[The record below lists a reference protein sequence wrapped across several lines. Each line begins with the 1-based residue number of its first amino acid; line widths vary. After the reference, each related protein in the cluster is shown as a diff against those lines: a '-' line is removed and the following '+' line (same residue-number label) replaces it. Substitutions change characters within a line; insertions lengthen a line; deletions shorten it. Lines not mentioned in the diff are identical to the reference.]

1 MKLTVIN
8 AMRAVVGV
16 ALMAGL
22 WTILASLIFLL
33 STRLIW
39 HFEYPLYQWWLYFL
53 YGSAD
58 PLTRYWLKIS
68 AGLAFALTLGGAVA
82 LLFTGRNSWF
92 RSPFVPAIKPT
103 VRGGSDNFGHA
114 DWMSMSEARKLF
126 PGGAQEYGGVVI
138 GEAYRVDQ
146 DKVAGKAFNPADTSS
161 WGRGGKMPLLIDPCK
176 AGPTH
181 SLVFA
186 GAGSFKSTSAVS
198 TLLTWKGSAVVL
210 DPSGELGPMLR
221 AAREAMGHE
230 VHELSFDTGTGFNA
244 LDWIDINSPLATTN
258 VLSVVN
264 WVCGDQQSGKDA
276 NNDFFASRGK
286 ALVSCLLCH
295 LLWEPDIPQPEK
307 TLFQLRA
314 GLSLPEEDMRNLL
327 NAIHKGSHSALAR
340 DYAGTLKGL
349 VAETFSGIY
358 AHADEV
364 TAWLSNPA
372 FAAIVSGDSFQT
384 KDLLKGNTTV
394 FLQIPL
400 SALETT
406 PAVGRTVIGALVNCA
421 YEANG
426 ATNGRILYLL
436 DEVARLGPMRILETA
451 RDAGRKYGI
460 TLQLLYQ
467 SVGQL
472 EKQWGKE
479 GKREWYDGV
488 SHRTYAAVQDLDTAR
503 ELEETFG
510 NYAVESISS
519 GTNRGSSG
527 KLFEV
532 SSMSSGSNVSKQ
544 EMSRAL
550 IRREELMNDCRA
562 DEAFIIVRGARPLR
576 CGRAIYFR
584 RPELAA
590 QVAANRFNKNG
601 AAETGKSA

>member
-1 MKLTVIN
+1 MKLDFAFAARA
-8 AMRAVVGV
+8 AMFV
-16 ALMAGL
+16 ALCAGL
-22 WTILASLIFLL
+22 WTTLASCIFLAG
-33 STRLIW
+33 TRLMP
-39 HFEYPLYQWWLYFL
+39 HFEYPLYQWWLYL
-53 YGSAD
+53 LHQSENS
-58 PLTRYWLKIS
+58 LTRQWLIVS
-68 AGLAFALTLGGAVA
+68 ACAASAVTATGVGGMAFLGSGAP
-82 LLFTGRNSWF
+82 F
-92 RSPFVPAIKPT
+92 RITSAFRLRPI
-103 VRGGSDNFGHA
+103 VRGRSDNFGHA
-114 DWMSMSEARKLF
+114 DWMTMKEARTIF
-126 PGGAQEYGGVVI
+126 PGGTDEYGGVVI

-146 DKVAGKAFNPADTSS
+146 DKIASRAFAPADKSS
-161 WGRGGKMPLLIDPCK
+161 WGRGGREPLLIDPCK

-181 SLVFA
+181 SLIFA

-198 TLLTWKGSAVVL
+198 TLLTWTGSTVVL
-210 DPSGELGPMLR
+210 DPSGELGPILR
-221 AAREAMGHE
+221 MARERMGHR

-244 LDWIDINSPLATTN
+244 LDWIDTHSPLATTN

-264 WVCGDQQSGKDA
+264 WVCGEQQSGKDA

-295 LLWEPDIPQPEK
+295 LLWDPEVPSHEK
-307 TLFQLRA
+307 TLRQLRA
-314 GLSLPEEDMRNLL
+314 GLSLPEEDMRALL
-327 NAIHKGSHSALAR
+327 HAIYTTSHSQMAR

-349 VAETFSGIY
+349 VPETFSGIY

-372 FAAIVSGDSFQT
+372 FAEIVSGSDFQT
-384 KDLLKGNTTV
+384 NDLLDGHTTI

-400 SALETT
+400 AALETT
-406 PAVGRTVIGALVNCA
+406 PAVGRTVIGALLNSA

-519 GTNRGSSG
+519 GTNKGSSG
-527 KLFEV
+527 KLFELA
-532 SSMSSGSNVSKQ
+532 SMSNGTNISKQ
-544 EMSRAL
+544 EISRSL
-550 IRREELMNDCRA
+550 IRREELMNDCRT
-562 DEAFIIVRGARPLR
+562 DEAFIIIRGARPLR

-584 RPELAA
+584 RPELTAR
-590 QVAANRFNKNG
+590 VTANRFDKSG
-601 AAETGKSA
+601 AK

>member
-1 MKLTVIN
+1 MKIGLALCTRLVTVAILCF
-8 AMRAVVGV
+8 A
-16 ALMAGL
+16 L
-22 WTILASLIFLL
+22 WTTLASIIFLTG
-33 STRLIW
+33 TRLTS
-39 HFEYPLYQWWLYFL
+39 HFDIPLYQWWLYL
-53 YGSAD
+53 IHQSGNAQARHWLIVSGSLA
-58 PLTRYWLKIS
+58 S
-68 AGLAFALTLGGAVA
+68 AITVAAVA
-82 LLFTGRNSWF
+82 AMALVGRDTPLRRAS
-92 RSPFVPAIKPT
+92 RQHTII
-103 VRGGSDNFGHA
+103 RGRSDNFGHA
-114 DWMSMSEARKLF
+114 NWMSMKEARLLF
-126 PGGAQEYGGVVI
+126 PGSVEEYGGVVI

-146 DKVAGKAFNPADTSS
+146 DKVSARPFNPADKSS
-161 WGRGGKMPLLIDPCK
+161 WGRGGREQMLIDPCK

-186 GAGSFKSTSAVS
+186 GAGSFKSTCAVS
-198 TLLTWKGSAVVL
+198 TLLTWTGSTVVL

-221 AAREAMGHE
+221 TARENMGHE
-230 VHELSFDTGTGFNA
+230 VHELSFETGTGFNA
-244 LDWIDINSPLATTN
+244 LDWIDIASPLAATN
-258 VLSVVN
+258 VTSVVS

-286 ALVSCLLCH
+286 ALVTCLLCH
-295 LLWEPDIPQPEK
+295 LLWDPDVPKQDK
-307 TLFQLRA
+307 TLRQLRA
-314 GLSLPEEDMRNLL
+314 GLSLPEEEMRELL
-327 NAIHKGSHSALAR
+327 NVIHTSSHSLVAR

-349 VAETFSGIY
+349 VPETFSGIY

-364 TAWLSNPA
+364 TAWLANPA
-372 FAAIVSGDSFQT
+372 FADIVSKGDFAT
-384 KDLLKGNTTV
+384 KDLLDGRTTV

-400 SALETT
+400 AALETT
-406 PAVGRTVIGALVNCA
+406 PAVGRTVIGALLNCA

-426 ATNGRILYLL
+426 STSGRILYLL

-510 NYAVESISS
+510 NYGVESTST

-532 SSMSSGSNVSKQ
+532 ASMSSGSNISKQ
-544 EMSRAL
+544 EVSRAL

-584 RPELAA
+584 RPELTSLIAS
-590 QVAANRFNKNG
+590 NRFNKSGN
-601 AAETGKSA
+601 E